1 MPLSGSIEDYGV
13 HVIPY
18 LMNGFVYDDDRNYL
32 NMTNGKVE
40 SAAAIKPEWKQGLAY
55 IKSLYDEKLIDPGAF
70 TQNADAFKKIGENAD
85 AQILGAGAAMHPAI
99 FINIDDGNKYSA
111 DYDAVPPLTS

>member
-40 SAAAIKPEWKQGLAY
+40 SAAIKPEWKQGLAY
-55 IKSLYDEKLIDPGAF
+55 IKSLYDEKLFNPGAF
-70 TQNADAFKKIGENAD
+70 TQMRTPSKKSAKTLTRKYLAQAPLCIPLSSLISTTATNTRPITMCAAADR
-85 AQILGAGAAMHPAI
+85 P
-99 FINIDDGNKYSA
+99 
-111 DYDAVPPLTS
+111 